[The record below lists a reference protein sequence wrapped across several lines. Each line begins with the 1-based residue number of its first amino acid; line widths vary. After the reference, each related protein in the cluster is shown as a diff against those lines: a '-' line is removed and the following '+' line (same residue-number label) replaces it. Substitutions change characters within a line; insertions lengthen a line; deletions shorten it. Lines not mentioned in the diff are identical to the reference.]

1 MEGDEAKDGGDAM
14 KIGSSRVAIDQL
26 DRYFAKKEYDKALE
40 AIKHQLLKN
49 PNQLN
54 LKLRQAEILDLQGK
68 RKEAIFIYRQIAET
82 QARDGFYARA
92 IAAYKKILRLDPE
105 QNVHSELARLI
116 EEDRRTKMSTQ
127 ERRELPGI
135 LDENDRT
142 TSQELKELKASA
154 LFASFERD
162 ALIEIITSTELR
174 SYNEGDI
181 IVTEGEAGS
190 SLFLVVG
197 GAVKVFTRTE
207 DGGNVPLA
215 ELGPGD
221 FFGEVSLLTGRPRTA
236 TITAS
241 TEVTAIELDRMNVD
255 RIAEGHPEVR
265 KVLEDFY
272 ERRAADTVEAVIKR
286 IRENGTPDQ
295 EATSNSNGTGTPA
308 SEA

>member
-1 MEGDEAKDGGDAM
+1 M

-26 DRYFAKKEYDKALE
+26 DRYLAKKEYDKALE
-40 AIKHQLLKN
+40 AISKQLAKN

-68 RKEAIFIYRQIAET
+68 RSKAIVIYRDIAEA

-92 IAAYKKILRLDPE
+92 IAAYKKILKLDPE
-105 QNVHSELARLI
+105 QNVHSEMARLI
-116 EEDRRTKMSTQ
+116 EEDRRTKIVSQ
-127 ERRELPGI
+127 ERRELTGAFEEETP
-135 LDENDRT
+135 T
-142 TSQELKELKASA
+142 TSQELKELQAST
-154 LFASFERD
+154 LFSSFERE
-162 ALIEIITSTELR
+162 ALVEIISSTELR
-174 SYNEGDI
+174 SYNQGDI

-197 GAVKVFTRTE
+197 GTVKVFTRTE
-207 DGGNVPLA
+207 DGGNMALA

-241 TEVTAIELDRMNVD
+241 AEVTAIELDRMSLD
-255 RIAEGHPEVR
+255 RISEGHPEVG

-272 ERRAADTVEAVIKR
+272 ERRAKDTVEAVIKR
-286 IRENGTPDQ
+286 IRENETPDPG
-295 EATSNSNGTGTPA
+295 TDSNTIGSGTALTD
-308 SEA
+308 E

>member
-1 MEGDEAKDGGDAM
+1 M

-40 AIKHQLLKN
+40 AIKKQLMKN

-54 LKLRQAEILDLQGK
+54 LRLRQAEILDLQGK
-68 RKEAIFIYRQIAET
+68 RHKAIFIYRDIAET

-92 IAAYKKILRLDPE
+92 IAAYKKILKLDPE
-105 QNVHSELARLI
+105 QNVHSEMARLI
-116 EEDRRTKMSTQ
+116 EEDRRTKISSH
-127 ERRELPGI
+127 ERRELTGS
-135 LDENDRT
+135 LEEESSNT
-142 TSQELKELKASA
+142 NQELKELQASE
-154 LFASFERD
+154 LFSSFEPE
-162 ALIEIITSTELR
+162 ALVEIITSTELR

-197 GAVKVFTRTE
+197 GSVKVFTRTE
-207 DGGNVPLA
+207 DGGNMPLA

-241 TEVTAIELDRMNVD
+241 TEVTAIELDRTNLD
-255 RIAEGHPEVR
+255 RIAEGHPEVG

-272 ERRAADTVEAVIKR
+272 ERRAKDTVEAVIKR
-286 IRENGTPDQ
+286 IRDETR
-295 EATSNSNGTGTPA
+295 
-308 SEA
+308 